1 MEVYYNREEFGV
13 LSNYETLIE
22 RVVESLLEQGKIHCQ
37 HSKLSKSKKKQNG
50 IDKINTH
57 ALLTIVL
64 TAFPPKTETTPTAS
78 SKLDQHGQHHHEST
92 QSFTANKKIAELL
105 GPVDNS
111 VVNIIFDKS
120 YLPEKYKPIS
130 SMEKLRKAYEEVYE
144 KILKKQPQLIAYKK
158 EDDEDED
165 EEDYEEN
172 GQDEVEED
180 EEEQGVNGEMKSPR
194 KKLKGNSEQQ

>member
-1 MEVYYNREEFGV
+1 
-13 LSNYETLIE
+13 
-22 RVVESLLEQGKIHCQ
+22 
-37 HSKLSKSKKKQNG
+37 
-50 IDKINTH
+50 
-57 ALLTIVL
+57 
-64 TAFPPKTETTPTAS
+64 
-78 SKLDQHGQHHHEST
+78 
-92 QSFTANKKIAELL
+92 
-105 GPVDNS
+105 
-111 VVNIIFDKS
+111 
-120 YLPEKYKPIS
+120 
-130 SMEKLRKAYEEVYE
+130 MEKLRKAYEEVYE